1 MADVVDTA
9 DEHAA
14 PLLEND
20 IAEVRRK
27 AAQMPK
33 GEPGHCD
40 LCGEFSWRLVLGN
53 CAPCRD
59 KYKLS

>member
-27 AAQMPK
+27 ATQMPK

-40 LCGEFSWRLVLGN
+40 LC
-53 CAPCRD
+53 
-59 KYKLS
+59 